1 MLQLIG
7 IQHKHA
13 RSTDFSS
20 REACIRPLS
29 GPDVIYSMSESRYGA
44 FSKVKALENLE
55 SFPLIAPRL
64 TLINPLPQLMLSG
77 LFLVIKL
84 LSVSIRASCSH
95 S

>member
-13 RSTDFSS
+13 RLTDFSS
-20 REACIRPLS
+20 QEACIRPLS

-77 LFLVIKL
+77 LFLEL